1 MTGQTCENCHKTN
14 SETATYCF
22 SCGHILPA
30 GFKAIATQSL
40 TDSKSLQPQIRWGTA
55 YFGDQSLMRIHVRHS
70 GKLIETQFRTECV
83 FGRTV
88 GDVVVDVDLTPHGGI
103 DMGVS
108 RQHVKLLRQS
118 ATIMV
123 QDMGSAN
130 GTFLNG
136 EKLIPHQMRVLRN
149 EDELCLGRLVL
160 RISFAN
166 LT

>member
-1 MTGQTCENCHKTN
+1 MAGQICENCHKEN
-14 SETATYCF
+14 GETATYCF

-30 GFKAIATQSL
+30 GMQIIATHSL
-40 TDSKSLQPQIRWGTA
+40 SDSKSLQPQIRWGTA
-55 YFGDQSLMRIHVRHS
+55 YFGDQSLLRIHIRHS
-70 GKLIETQFRTECV
+70 GQLVETQFRAECIL
-83 FGRTV
+83 GRAG
-88 GDVVVDVDLTPHGGI
+88 GDVVVDVDLTAFGAVE
-103 DMGVS
+103 MGVS
-108 RQHVKLLRQS
+108 RQHVKLSRQS
-118 ATIMV
+118 STIMI

-160 RISFAN
+160 RISFTN